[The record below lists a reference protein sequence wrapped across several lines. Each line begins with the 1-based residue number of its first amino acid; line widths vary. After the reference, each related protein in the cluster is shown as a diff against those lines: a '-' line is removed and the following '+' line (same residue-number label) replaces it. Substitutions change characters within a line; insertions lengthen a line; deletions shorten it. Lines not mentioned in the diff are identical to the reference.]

1 MILAALA
8 DRAGAFMRRCA
19 EEKQPFLLY
28 LPLTSPHTPLAVN
41 NEWKGKSGLIPYAD
55 FVMETDAAIGRVLA
69 ALKDSGVA
77 DNTLVILTSDNGCA
91 PYIGAAEMEAK
102 GHFPSGPLR
111 GYKSDVWE
119 GGHRIPFM
127 VRWPGVVKAGSVSRQ
142 LVQQADIMATLAA
155 VVGAEL
161 PANAGEDSFSLL
173 PVWQGVDKPVRE
185 CAVNQSSGGLP
196 SIRNGQWKLIFG
208 KGSGGRSQGGDD
220 LPGQLYHLGD
230 DLGETNNLFSAKPE
244 VVEKLT
250 RLMRK
255 IVEDGRSTPGAA
267 QANDQPLKWR
277 ISFEAGK
284 KNAPRRAAQKQGSVN
299 Q

>member
-1 MILAALA
+1 MK
-8 DRAGAFMRRCA
+8 RCA
-19 EEKQPFLLY
+19 EEKQPFFLY

-41 NEWKGKSGLIPYAD
+41 DEWKGKSGLIPYAD

-119 GGHRIPFM
+119 GGHRVPFM

-173 PVWQGVDKPVRE
+173 PVWQGVDKPVRA

-196 SIRNGQWKLIFG
+196 SIRKGQWKLIFG
-208 KGSGGRSQGGDD
+208 KGSGGGSQGGDD

-244 VVEKLT
+244 VVAKLT

-255 IVEDGRSTPGAA
+255 IVEDGRSTPGVA
-267 QANDQPLKWR
+267 QANDQPLKWK
-277 ISFEAGK
+277 ISFESGK
-284 KNAPRRAAQKQGSVN
+284 KNPPRPAAPN
-299 Q
+299 QAGGNQR